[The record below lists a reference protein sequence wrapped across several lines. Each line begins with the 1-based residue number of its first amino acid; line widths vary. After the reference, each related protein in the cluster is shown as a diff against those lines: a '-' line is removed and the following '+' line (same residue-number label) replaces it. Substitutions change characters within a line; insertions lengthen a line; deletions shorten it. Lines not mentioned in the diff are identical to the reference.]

1 MPKALRGTSTH
12 VAAAVNSAVVAVY
25 DVAADTTS
33 AGGDAHVAYG
43 LSFQLVV
50 YSRDGVT
57 TLTDT
62 IDANP
67 AFGDC
72 SEPADSI
79 QNALREVRWLKED
92 EGRLL
97 SFHPRS

>member
-1 MPKALRGTSTH
+1 MPNTLRGTSKH
-12 VAAAVNSAVVAVY
+12 VAAIVNSAAVAVY

-43 LSFQLVV
+43 LSFQLVF

-79 QNALREVRWLKED
+79 QNALREVRWFREN
-92 EGRLL
+92 
-97 SFHPRS
+97 